1 MDCVRKLSK
10 LPSHRLYYSIFT
22 EMNRFILVPLF
33 LWGVS
38 LIAQHNI
45 NPEKLYSN
53 KLSTSSQIITLSP
66 KYDDLIL
73 TDFSNRLFVLV
84 QTTYSINKLNAVVNE
99 PSIFNTKYGN
109 IASGRITREDL
120 YVLLRDENVSNIEI
134 ANRFI
139 SPRPL
144 NDKSRTHSNVNA
156 ALESNGGSGVV
167 LGIIDIGFQT
177 THPTFYNTTDD
188 YNKGSLKIKRF
199 WHQGYPNQDG
209 PAPFKYGIL
218 FSDSSSITKAV
229 DYDGTHGT
237 HVAGIAGGSGL
248 GGAVQTTIDPL
259 DPYNKGLLYKGMAPK
274 SDLVFVGIKYKND
287 TIGGSALGDLLVANN
302 TILDGFDYV
311 FNYADSVRMPAVCNL
326 SWGMHTGPHDGTSLF
341 DIALDAIV
349 EQPNKWKLRNDGRI
363 VVGAN
368 GNSATHN
375 MHVKI
380 EVNGDT
386 ISTLAMDRSRTNY
399 KTENVYC
406 DFWAEENSNLKMEIS
421 VIDSLD
427 NEIVSTGFMD
437 FHQDENTDITLYNN
451 NDTFRVLVLRQSQYV
466 NNGKSNNL
474 VMAEVNSNKRFI
486 KISFR
491 GNGTVHGWNS
501 GRTYEWTAGTFRS
514 YIKEYKPNN
523 WIEGDANNTMIE
535 NGGTAK
541 NIISVGS
548 YNNRVN
554 WTDYTGVFRS
564 DSTIPAGKISNFS
577 SRGPTIDGRMK
588 PDITAPGQYIASS
601 YHKDQ
606 VPGWLKNQ
614 ILSLD
619 TFDGDPVYYAM
630 ASGTSMAS
638 PHVAGIVALAL
649 EKSAGLLD
657 VERMK
662 LVLESSYYRD
672 GYTGSDANNTYGIGK
687 IDAIQTLFNSIEFMN
702 VVSDHENLA
711 PVVIFNEN
719 EMKVLTNHN
728 IQYENFKV
736 YDLSAR
742 VLIQNSLK
750 NNKIINLK
758 PLPIGVYLVELNSKE
773 GKVIGKVFKSN

>member
-1 MDCVRKLSK
+1 MDCVRILSK
-10 LPSHRLYYSIFT
+10 LSSQRVYYVIFT
-22 EMNRFILVPLF
+22 EMKRILLAPLF
-33 LWGVS
+33 IWGIS

-45 NPEKLYSN
+45 NPSKLYAN
-53 KLSTSSQIITLSP
+53 KLSASSQIITLSP

-73 TDFSNRLFVLV
+73 TDYANRCFVLV
-84 QTTYSINKLNAVVNE
+84 QTTYDLNKLNSIIND
-99 PSIFNTKYGN
+99 PSIFNKKYGN

-120 YVLLRDENVSNIEI
+120 NELLRDENISNMEI

-156 ALESNGGSGVV
+156 ALESTGGDGVI
-167 LGIIDIGFQT
+167 LGIVDIGFQT
-177 THPTFYNTTDD
+177 THPTFYNTTKDHKRGT
-188 YNKGSLKIKRF
+188 YKIKRF

-209 PAPFKYGIL
+209 PTPYKYGIL
-218 FSDSSSITKAV
+218 YSDSTSITKAV

-237 HVAGIAGGSGL
+237 HVAGIAGGSGF
-248 GGAVQTTIDPL
+248 GGTLQTTIDPL
-259 DPYNKGLLYKGMAPK
+259 DPYNKGFLYKGMAPRA
-274 SDLVFVGIKYKND
+274 DLVFVGIKYKND

-341 DIALDAIV
+341 DMALDALV
-349 EQPNKWKLRNDGRI
+349 EQPNNWKLRNDGRI
-363 VVGAN
+363 IVGAN

-380 EVNGDT
+380 EVDSDT
-386 ISTLAMDRSRTNY
+386 VSTLAMDRSRTSY

-406 DFWAEENSNLKMEIS
+406 DFWSEENANLKMEIS

-427 NEIVSTGFMD
+427 NDIVSTGFMD
-437 FHQDENTDITLYNN
+437 FHQDENTDIVLVNN
-451 NDTFRVLVLRQSQYV
+451 NDTFKVLVLRQSQYV

-474 VMAEVNSNKRFI
+474 VMAEINSNKRFI
-486 KISFR
+486 KISFT
-491 GNGTVHGWNS
+491 GSGIVHGWNS

-514 YIKEYKPNN
+514 YIKNYKPSN

-554 WTDYTGVFRS
+554 WTDYSGVFRS
-564 DSTIPAGKISNFS
+564 DSTIPSGKISNFS

-588 PDITAPGQYIASS
+588 PDISAPGQYIASS

-606 VPGWLKNQ
+606 VPGWLNNQ

-619 TFDGDPVYYAM
+619 TLDGDPVYYAM

-649 EKSAGLLD
+649 EKSGGLLD
-657 VERMK
+657 VDRMK

-672 GYTGSDANNTYGIGK
+672 GFTGSDANNTYGIGK
-687 IDAIQTLFNSIEFMN
+687 IDAMKTLFNSIEFMGI
-702 VVSDHENLA
+702 VSATEDLI
-711 PVVIFNEN
+711 PVVIFNED
-719 EMKVLTNHN
+719 EMRVLTNEN
-728 IQYENFKV
+728 IQYENFRI

-742 VLIQNSLK
+742 VFVDNKLN
-750 NNKIINLK
+750 NNKINGLK
-758 PLPIGVYLVELNSKE
+758 SLPIGVYLVELNSKE

>member
-1 MDCVRKLSK
+1 
-10 LPSHRLYYSIFT
+10 
-22 EMNRFILVPLF
+22 
-33 LWGVS
+33 
-38 LIAQHNI
+38 
-45 NPEKLYSN
+45 
-53 KLSTSSQIITLSP
+53 
-66 KYDDLIL
+66 
-73 TDFSNRLFVLV
+73 
-84 QTTYSINKLNAVVNE
+84 
-99 PSIFNTKYGN
+99 
-109 IASGRITREDL
+109 
-120 YVLLRDENVSNIEI
+120 
-134 ANRFI
+134 
-139 SPRPL
+139 
-144 NDKSRTHSNVNA
+144 
-156 ALESNGGSGVV
+156 
-167 LGIIDIGFQT
+167 
-177 THPTFYNTTDD
+177 
-188 YNKGSLKIKRF
+188 
-199 WHQGYPNQDG
+199 
-209 PAPFKYGIL
+209 
-218 FSDSSSITKAV
+218 
-229 DYDGTHGT
+229 
-237 HVAGIAGGSGL
+237 
-248 GGAVQTTIDPL
+248 
-259 DPYNKGLLYKGMAPK
+259 
-274 SDLVFVGIKYKND
+274 
-287 TIGGSALGDLLVANN
+287 
-302 TILDGFDYV
+302 
-311 FNYADSVRMPAVCNL
+311 
-326 SWGMHTGPHDGTSLF
+326 
-341 DIALDAIV
+341 
-349 EQPNKWKLRNDGRI
+349 
-363 VVGAN
+363 
-368 GNSATHN
+368 
-375 MHVKI
+375 
-380 EVNGDT
+380 
-386 ISTLAMDRSRTNY
+386 
-399 KTENVYC
+399 
-406 DFWAEENSNLKMEIS
+406 
-421 VIDSLD
+421 
-427 NEIVSTGFMD
+427 
-437 FHQDENTDITLYNN
+437 
-451 NDTFRVLVLRQSQYV
+451 
-466 NNGKSNNL
+466 
-474 VMAEVNSNKRFI
+474 
-486 KISFR
+486 
-491 GNGTVHGWNS
+491 
-501 GRTYEWTAGTFRS
+501 
-514 YIKEYKPNN
+514 
-523 WIEGDANNTMIE
+523 E

-564 DSTIPAGKISNFS
+564 DSTIPSGKISNFS

-649 EKSAGLLD
+649 EKSGGLLD

-758 PLPIGVYLVELNSKE
+758 PLPIGLYLVELNSKE